1 MRTAVPLRGLPPDG
15 RTAHLDHGGGTDGT
29 AVRPHPGEANPG
41 AAPGADGAQMYDGR
55 KGSPSP
61 LQQAIH
67 LLPLAGRAAELRLT
81 QRLAERG
88 MTRAHLAML
97 AALAEHGPHA
107 KPDLAARSGLALAD
121 ALPIVADLLA
131 TRLVEVF
138 PVHIDR
144 RHEVVMVNAA
154 GRERL
159 ELLHTE
165 AAAAQDDLLR
175 PLTRGERAQLNA
187 LLRRVCAAAE
197 RPGPGTPRAAAAPQ
211 G

>member
-1 MRTAVPLRGLPPDG
+1 MRTAVPLRGLPDG
-15 RTAHLDHGGGTDGT
+15 RATHRDLGGGTDGT
-29 AVRPHPGEANPG
+29 VVRPHPGEADLR

-67 LLPLAGRAAELRLT
+67 LLPLAGEAAGLRLT

-88 MTRAHLAML
+88 MTRTHLTML

-107 KPDLAARSGLALAD
+107 KPDLAARCGLSLPD
-121 ALPIVADLLA
+121 ALPVVASLLA
-131 TRLVEVF
+131 GRLVEAF

-154 GRERL
+154 GREAL
-159 ELLHTE
+159 ELLHAE

-187 LLRRVCAAAE
+187 LLRRVCAAAD
-197 RPGPGTPRAAAAPQ
+197 RTGAGAPQ
-211 G
+211 TEAVPQG